1 MDCDGVV
8 KGDNMIATTVS
19 WWWWLDV
26 VASAMVLVV
35 VVVLIAG
42 TTSGGGWPGMKTATT
57 ITTPGR
63 NGDGRW
69 RIASLPHSWTASEA
83 AATITTAIA
92 EAATQHPRV

>member
-8 KGDNMIATTVS
+8 KGDMIATVS
-19 WWWWLDV
+19 WWWLDV
-26 VASAMVLVV
+26 VTSAMVLVV
-35 VVVLIAG
+35 IVVVVIAG

-69 RIASLPHSWTASEA
+69 RIAPLPHSWTASEA

>member
-8 KGDNMIATTVS
+8 KGDMIATVS
-19 WWWWLDV
+19 WWLLDV
-26 VASAMVLVV
+26 VTSAMVLVV
-35 VVVLIAG
+35 VVVVIAG

-57 ITTPGR
+57 ITTTPGR

-69 RIASLPHSWTASEA
+69 RIAPLPHSWTASEA